1 MISLYRVAEQAEVI
15 IEKRATVQQLI
26 PAVIDAYAF
35 IAKAQWFEATQFD
48 TQEIDGSF
56 LSVFTDL
63 KAEFDKTRDL
73 YYVTMPST
81 YMVLPLEIGVNW
93 VSGMKDKESWVR
105 TQSWGKFAGIKAG
118 LMGGRQVY
126 YVEGPKMF
134 FPKMVKADCDFP
146 IIMKLAIA
154 YDDID
159 PYEKINIAPNIID
172 DIIRRVAEPYMIK
185 QNPIEKVRPIIN

>member
-1 MISLYRVAEQAEVI
+1 MVSLYRVAEQAAVI
-15 IEKRATVQQLI
+15 IEKRVTIQSLI

-48 TQEIDGSF
+48 TQEVDGSY

-63 KAEFDKTRDL
+63 KAVHDKSRDL

-105 TQSWGKFAGIKAG
+105 VQNWGKFAGIKAS

-126 YVEGPKMF
+126 YIEGPKMF
-134 FPKMVKADCDFP
+134 FPKMVKADCMFP
-146 IIMKLAIA
+146 LIMKLAIA

-172 DIIRRVAEPYMIK
+172 DIIRRVAEPYMSK
-185 QNPIEKVRPIIN
+185 QNPIEKIHPIIN